1 MIRYWLILGAVA
13 LHIPA
18 VAARCTVEPSGQA
31 WIIENGVFRLEV
43 DAAAGGRIASW
54 RLKETGEELLVPYR
68 QRREQISP
76 LLPEQVTSNNGG
88 WKDLAWRKSLPESS
102 PMKLS
107 GRQEGDEAGL
117 VLEGEYLGLRLIR
130 RFRVSEGSGMLHLD
144 VTFENV
150 GKAAVSLDYWSHAM
164 LNPEVFLSSDGAGL
178 IEFEADGKTHLVRD
192 KKTEVMAHTGL
203 TRAVVHEGYYFLAPS
218 GGWLARLAPMS
229 HTVLLVGL
237 PPSIP
242 AGMLLSVWQSAR
254 AASLELIFPPTVLA
268 PGKSVTFPMILA
280 AVPAVEKP
288 LAWAGGALVYREGG
302 AIMARAL
309 DRSGLGVLGLPGGG
323 DVALN
328 SLAPVRIG
336 APDALHEGFAVLHHE
351 GQTYRGAFAPN
362 ATELILKTRNPQP

>member
-18 VAARCTVEPSGQA
+18 LAARCTVEQSGQD
-31 WIIENGVFRLEV
+31 WIIENDVLRLEI

-54 RLKETGEELLVPYR
+54 RLKETGEELLVPYK
-68 QRREQISP
+68 QRREQLSP

-88 WKDLAWRKSLPESS
+88 WKDLAWRKSVPESNL
-102 PMKLS
+102 MKLLKKQS
-107 GRQEGDEAGL
+107 GGEALL
-117 VLEGEYLGLRLIR
+117 VLEGDYPGLRLTR
-130 RFRVSEGSGMLHLD
+130 RFRVSEGSGVIHLD
-144 VTFENV
+144 VTFENA

-178 IEFEADGKTHLVRD
+178 VEFEADGKTHLVRD
-192 KKTEVMAHTGL
+192 KKTEAVAHAGL
-203 TRAVVHEGYYFLAPS
+203 TRAVVHEGYYFLAPG
-218 GGWLARLAPMS
+218 GGWLARLAPVS
-229 HTVLLVGL
+229 HTALLVGL

-254 AASLELIFPPTVLA
+254 AASLEMIFPPIVLA
-268 PGKSVTFPMILA
+268 PGKSVTFPMVLA

-288 LAWAGGALVYREGG
+288 LAWLGGALVYREGG

-309 DRSGLGVLGLPGGG
+309 DPSGFGVLGLPGGG

-328 SLAPVRIG
+328 SLAPVRVG
-336 APDALHEGFAVLHHE
+336 APDTLHEGSAILRHDDRSF
-351 GQTYRGAFAPN
+351 RGAFSPDT
-362 ATELILKTRNPQP
+362 TELILKTRNPQP